1 MSIPN
6 HFISTNLHNY
16 CDSSA
21 DHIKINPFFAKAIAL
36 KLIEMNF
43 NSIFAKGSL
52 DGAETTNW
60 DRIGSE
66 NGRIPE

>member
-1 MSIPN
+1 
-6 HFISTNLHNY
+6 
-16 CDSSA
+16 
-21 DHIKINPFFAKAIAL
+21 
-36 KLIEMNF
+36 MNF
-43 NSIFAKGSL
+43 NSIFAKSSL